1 MRPSPTSGEEET
13 LGLWYELGG
22 LYARAGE
29 DLRRAVREGFVVV
42 FVTAALVLISAPFF
56 GTSWAG
62 SFAAVIPI
70 VAGLL
75 FGGGSLGLRRLEF
88 ARRRNALRRAL
99 AKRGEEAEKPTAEG
113 LGAYYDAQLI
123 LLRCEYEFLRS
134 RGTKRALLSAQLF
147 EASFGFTPEDGF
159 ECGPLNV
166 APDSRE
172 MQQLREHWGARLSTR
187 RALGE
192 SPPVLGL
199 REDYHYRVFPREMTV
214 PTELATRGAYLEISC
229 GLLRERYG
237 KRPGAA
243 SWEIQRRAQRDLEEY
258 AAITERRASWPLS
271 RGR

>member
-1 MRPSPTSGEEET
+1 MRPSPTAGEEKT

-29 DLRRAVREGFVVV
+29 DVRLAVRRGFVVV
-42 FVTAALVLISAPFF
+42 FVAAAVVLVSASLF

-62 SFAAVIPI
+62 PFAAVIPV

-75 FGGGSLGLRRLEF
+75 SGGGSLGWRRLRF
-88 ARRRNALRRAL
+88 ARRRNVLRQAL
-99 AKRGEEAEKPTAEG
+99 AKRDEDAGRPTAKG
-113 LGAYYDAQLI
+113 LKAYYDAQLI

-134 RGTKRALLSAQLF
+134 RGTKRALLSAGLF
-147 EASFGFTPEDGF
+147 ETSFGFTPEDGF

-166 APDSRE
+166 APDTRE
-172 MQQLREHWGARLSTR
+172 MRELRKHWEARLSGS

-192 SPPVLGL
+192 APPVLGL

-214 PTELATRGAYLEISC
+214 PAELATRGAYLEISC

-237 KRPGAA
+237 KRPGTA
-243 SWEIQRRAQRDLEEY
+243 SGEIQRRTERDLREY
-258 AAITERRASWPLS
+258 TAITGRRAHWPLS